1 MIRNANKVLLALL
14 STSTC
19 LWPTGCARNSG
30 DNPGLAKPDAVIPET
45 SSPDAA
51 SPPDSNPAGVAPPP
65 DSSAGDGG
73 FVDAVVDAFAADRSS
88 DTLEP
93 IRVVGGA
100 AGDAGYLG
108 CLVLGQDFSGLDG
121 NIVTVRIGRPG
132 RGERLGSGQVRIE
145 QGAFS
150 IRLPAAIENSLYK
163 QKIVHVDAD
172 GDGICG
178 ADDFIFTDF
187 SANESNPPKDFVFM
201 VSPTSPF
208 NRARPEEFTR
218 LCEDIR
224 NWP

>member
-1 MIRNANKVLLALL
+1 MFRNADKVVLALL
-14 STSTC
+14 STTTC
-19 LWPTGCARNSG
+19 LPPTGCARNSG
-30 DNPGLAKPDAVIPET
+30 DGPGLAKPDATPLL
-45 SSPDAA
+45 
-51 SPPDSNPAGVAPPP
+51 

-73 FVDAVVDAFAADRSS
+73 FVDAVADASPDVIVDASAADRGD

-100 AGDAGYLG
+100 ADDTGYLD
-108 CLVLGQDFSGLDG
+108 CMVLGQDFSGLDG
-121 NIVTVRIGRPG
+121 KIVTVRIGRPG
-132 RGERLGSGQVRIE
+132 RGERLGSAQVRIE

-150 IRLPAAIENSLYK
+150 MRLPAAIENSLYK

-172 GDGICG
+172 GDGVCG
-178 ADDFIFTDF
+178 ASDLIFRDS

-208 NRARPEEFTR
+208 NRARPEEFAR